1 MPSVLVIDDEE
12 QVRWLIRNA
21 LEQEGYDVREASN
34 GKEGLEEYRAQ
45 PPDLVIMDIMMPT
58 QDGFEGIRTLRQEFP
73 ASRVIA
79 ITGEGDMIGI
89 LNFLDVATML
99 GACRTFQ
106 KPFDI
111 KALLDAV
118 RAELSK

>member
-1 MPSVLVIDDEE
+1 MPSVLVVDDEV

-21 LEQEGYDVREASN
+21 LEQEGYDVQEAAN
-34 GKEGLEEYRAQ
+34 GMEGLEQYRAK
-45 PPDLVIMDIMMPT
+45 PTDLVIMDIRMPT

-79 ITGEGDMIGI
+79 MTGEGDMIGI

-106 KPFDI
+106 KPFEV

-118 RAELSK
+118 HAELNK

>member
-1 MPSVLVIDDEE
+1 
-12 QVRWLIRNA
+12 LIRGA
-21 LEQEGYDVREASN
+21 LEEAGYDVQEAPN
-34 GKEGLEEYRAQ
+34 GKEGLERFCAK

-58 QDGFEGIRTLRQEFP
+58 QDGFEGIRTIRQEFP
-73 ASRVIA
+73 DSRVIA
-79 ITGEGDMIGI
+79 MTGEGDMIGI

-106 KPFDI
+106 KPFEI

-118 RAELSK
+118 HAELNK

>member
-1 MPSVLVIDDEE
+1 MPSILVIDDEQ

-21 LEQEGYDVREASN
+21 LEEEGYDVREAPN
-34 GKEGLEEYRAQ
+34 GKEGLEQYRAD

-73 ASRVIA
+73 DSRIIA

-99 GACRTFQ
+99 GACQTFK
-106 KPFDI
+106 KPFEV
-111 KALLDAV
+111 KALLEAV
-118 RAELSK
+118 HAELNK